1 MCSQI
6 PTLSSSFETLE
17 NKKKMALSKKD
28 ICSFFHKVNGISD
41 NIRWNL

>member
-17 NKKKMALSKKD
+17 NKKTMELSKKD
-28 ICSFFHKVNGISD
+28 ISFFHKVNGISD